1 MDFEGF
7 LFIAI
12 YSREQERHGEEDE
25 ACDGE
30 LVGEEDGADNG
41 REHIRC

>member
-25 ACDGE
+25 DGDGE
-30 LVGEEDGADNG
+30 LVGEEDGADN
-41 REHIRC
+41 RSEHICC